1 MGNERMSINRL
12 YNDDMYQ
19 SVESIISFEAKG
31 DKTMYEQRILRSR
44 STVLLYGMNVW
55 CSIIVL

>member
-19 SVESIISFEAKG
+19 SVESIISFEAKV